1 MDEPRSI
8 DTIPETVAE
17 PVRTRVKICGCRS
30 ERDVRNAID
39 AGADAVGVILAES
52 SPRRVSME
60 AFRDIARVVPA
71 LVSLVAVFV
80 EPPAS
85 LVDEALKVG
94 ATPQFHGDEDAEWCE
109 SLAAGP
115 YLKAYH
121 VRDDDPV
128 DPGAFARFAR
138 PFEHATWLFDT
149 ARAGGGSGGT
159 GRTFAWEK
167 LAAVRA
173 QRAVVVSGGLTP
185 ANVGACVQ
193 AVRPY
198 AVDVSSGVET
208 NGLKDPRK
216 MLAFVRA
223 VHDADAATAAR

>member
-1 MDEPRSI
+1 
-8 DTIPETVAE
+8 
-17 PVRTRVKICGCRS
+17 VKICGCRS
-30 ERDVRNAID
+30 VGDVRDAID

-60 AFRDIARVVPA
+60 EFRDIARFVPA

-80 EPPAS
+80 DPPAA
-85 LVDEALKVG
+85 LIDEALKAG
-94 ATPQFHGDEDAEWCE
+94 AIPQFHGNEDADWCE
-109 SLAAGP
+109 SFAAGP

-128 DPGAFARFAR
+128 DADAFVRFAR

-149 ARAGGGSGGT
+149 ARSGGGSGGT
-159 GRTFAWEK
+159 GRAFAWDK
-167 LAAVRA
+167 VSGLAA
-173 QRAVVVSGGLTP
+173 QRAFVVSGGLTP
-185 ANVGACVQ
+185 ENVGPCVQ

-198 AVDVSSGVET
+198 GVDVSSGVET
-208 NGLKDPRK
+208 NGVKDPRK

-223 VHDADAATAAR
+223 VHEADASVAVR

>member
-1 MDEPRSI
+1 MAPFAANDL
-8 DTIPETVAE
+8 
-17 PVRTRVKICGCRS
+17 VRTRVKICGCRS
-30 ERDVRNAID
+30 VNDVRNAIY
-39 AGADAVGVILAES
+39 AGADAVGVIMAES

-60 AFRDIARVVPA
+60 DFRDIARFMPA

-85 LVDEALKVG
+85 LVDEALKAG
-94 ATPQFHGDEDAEWCE
+94 AIPQFHGDEDAGWCE
-109 SLAAGP
+109 SFAPGP

-128 DPGAFARFAR
+128 PPEAFARFAR

-149 ARAGGGSGGT
+149 ARAEGGSGGT

-167 LAAVRA
+167 LTPLGA
-173 QRAVVVSGGLTP
+173 QRAFVVSGGLTP
-185 ANVGACVQ
+185 ENVGACVR
-193 AVRPY
+193 AVRPF

-208 NGLKDPRK
+208 NGVKDPRK
-216 MLAFVRA
+216 ILAFVRA
-223 VHDADAATAAR
+223 VQDADAGVAAR

>member
-1 MDEPRSI
+1 M
-8 DTIPETVAE
+8 IPYAVNE

-30 ERDVRNAID
+30 VRDVRSAIN
-39 AGADAVGVILAES
+39 AGADAVGVIMAES

-60 AFRDIARVVPA
+60 DFRDIARFVPA

-85 LVDEALKVG
+85 LVDEALKAG
-94 ATPQFHGDEDAEWCE
+94 AIPQFHGNEDADWCE
-109 SLAAGP
+109 SFAPGP

-121 VRDDDPV
+121 VRDDDAV
-128 DPGAFARFAR
+128 AADAFLRFAR

-167 LAAVRA
+167 LTALGA
-173 QRAVVVSGGLTP
+173 QRAFVVSGGLTP
-185 ANVGACVQ
+185 ENVGACVQ

-208 NGLKDPRK
+208 NGVKDPRK
-216 MLAFVRA
+216 VRA
-223 VHDADAATAAR
+223 FIEAVREADGLVAAR